1 MAEVDL
7 LILKDFS
14 NLSIKERKR
23 AFYDKLAKTNLVSG
37 IKVDPSLI
45 TKGLY
50 GQELLDIY
58 NELFVSPDFIVRDID
73 WINLKANVE
82 WIKSSFPT
90 ENFYL
95 CMASLV
101 DEKNGDQDSI
111 IRELLG
117 FYLSP
122 KLNNDYEFKYVG
134 KYPLSGK
141 YLPMDEELYA

>member
-7 LILKDFS
+7 LILKNFS

-45 TKGLY
+45 TKGFY

-134 KYPLSGK
+134 KRPLSGK

>member
-45 TKGLY
+45 TKGFY

-58 NELFVSPDFIVRDID
+58 NELYVSPDSIVRDID
-73 WINLKANVE
+73 WINLK
-82 WIKSSFPT
+82 
-90 ENFYL
+90 
-95 CMASLV
+95 
-101 DEKNGDQDSI
+101 Q
-111 IRELLG
+111 
-117 FYLSP
+117 
-122 KLNNDYEFKYVG
+122 
-134 KYPLSGK
+134 
-141 YLPMDEELYA
+141 